1 MKLGWKGVLIEGNPD
16 LAEKLKLNRPNEL
29 LTLNSAVGSK
39 PQAVHYVKK
48 DAVGGIY
55 EFASPAFRETWWKDI
70 DIEKNTTAIPC
81 LPFGQILKE
90 HVPAHNFFD
99 FWSLDVEG
107 AEFEVLSSVN
117 FTEVAFGVIL
127 IEIGQEQ
134 PIKTM
139 SIRTFL
145 SQQGY
150 THLEDALRSA
160 WFVNNDFANM
170 YSHVREG

>member
-1 MKLGWKGVLIEGNPD
+1 M
-16 LAEKLKLNRPNEL
+16 
-29 LTLNSAVGSK
+29 
-39 PQAVHYVKK
+39 
-48 DAVGGIY
+48 
-55 EFASPAFRETWWKDI
+55 
-70 DIEKNTTAIPC
+70 
-81 LPFGQILKE
+81 KE